1 MYAPQFS
8 SFTPHSQS
16 DDRVATGA
24 TARSTTD
31 RVATLAPVA
40 VEPDRRCGP
49 RVRTVYRITPVSVRD
64 DQGLARIRN
73 ISDGGMQLD
82 MTLPVVLGDRVK
94 VLLSATHILKGRV
107 VWTNGNE
114 CGLRFDEPI
123 DSIAMLHE
131 SSEAI
136 RAPGARAPR
145 LPVNTIA
152 VAESEG
158 STRAVKV
165 CDVSQRGMKITDDG
179 SFTPGIPVRVTLASG
194 VQRRGIV
201 RWSKDGF
208 AGVLLTETFSP
219 SELGRSSK
227 L

>member
-1 MYAPQFS
+1 MYAPPFN
-8 SFTPHSQS
+8 SFTPHTPAHGRRLNS
-16 DDRVATGA
+16 DA
-24 TARSTTD
+24 ARTNTD
-31 RVATLAPVA
+31 LVATLAPVA
-40 VEPDRRCGP
+40 AEPDRRCGP
-49 RVRTVYRITPVSVRD
+49 RVRTVYRITSVSVRN

-82 MTLPVVLGDRVK
+82 MTLPVLLGDRVK

-123 DSIAMLHE
+123 DSIAMLHD
-131 SSEAI
+131 SGEAI
-136 RAPGARAPR
+136 RAPSARAPR
-145 LPVNTIA
+145 LPVKTIA

-165 CDVSQRGMKITDDG
+165 CDISQRGMKITDDG